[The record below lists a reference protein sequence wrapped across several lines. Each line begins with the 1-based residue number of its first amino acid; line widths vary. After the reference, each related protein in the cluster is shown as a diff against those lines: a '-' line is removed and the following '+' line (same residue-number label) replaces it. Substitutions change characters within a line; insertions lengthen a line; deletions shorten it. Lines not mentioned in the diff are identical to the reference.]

1 MNIIVNPQNAFISG
15 VIQAMIMV
23 IIVIVIALMFDLLN
37 GMNDAANSI
46 ATIVSTRVLKPKTA
60 VLMAAF
66 FNFAALFVFELK
78 VANTI
83 GKGVVNPDLITLPMI
98 AIGLLTSAFWLWLT
112 TFLGIPI
119 SASHSLVGGLI
130 GPALVKGGI
139 SALHIGGI
147 TKIIIFIF
155 LSPLLGFV
163 IGYLLMVISYL
174 LVRHSSPYKVDSI
187 FRKLQLLSASL
198 FSLSHG
204 GNDAQKTMGIIAIAL
219 YSGGFL
225 GEKFYVPMWVAILS
239 YLTIGIGT
247 YLGGWRVIE
256 TMGHKVTKLKPISGF
271 SAESSAGISII
282 LASVLGIPIS
292 TTHTIAGSIMGVGSI
307 QRFTAVKWGL
317 AGRIFIAWIVTIPF
331 TAITSAIFYYIYSIL
346 F

>member
-1 MNIIVNPQNAFISG
+1 MIL
-15 VIQAMIMV
+15 VIFV
-23 IIVIVIALMFDLLN
+23 IFVALLFDLLN

-46 ATIVSTRVLKPKTA
+46 ATIVSTKVLKPRQA

-66 FNFAALFVFELK
+66 FNFVALFVFELK

-83 GKGVVNPDLITLPMI
+83 GKGVVDPEIVTLPMI
-98 AIGLLTSAFWLWLT
+98 AIGLASSAFWLWLT

-130 GPALVKGGI
+130 GPALLKGGF
-139 SALHIGGI
+139 SALNFWGI
-147 TKIIIFIF
+147 TKIVAFIFI
-155 LSPLLGFV
+155 SPLLGFV
-163 IGYLLMVISYL
+163 LGYILMTISYL
-174 LVRHSSPYKVDSI
+174 TIRRKSPFKVDSI
-187 FRKLQLLSASL
+187 FKKLQLLSASL

-219 YSGGFL
+219 YSSGYL
-225 GEKFYVPMWVAILS
+225 GEKFYVPYWVAFVS
-239 YLTIGIGT
+239 YITIAIGT
-247 YLGGWRVIE
+247 YMGGWKVIE

-271 SAESSAGISII
+271 SAETSAGLSII

-292 TTHTIAGSIMGVGSI
+292 TTHTIAGSIMGVGTT

-317 AGRIFIAWIVTIPF
+317 AGKIFIAWIITIPF
-331 TAITSAIFYYIYSIL
+331 TTITSALIFYIYQNL

>member
-1 MNIIVNPQNAFISG
+1 MPFGEYIVKDSVDMTLII
-15 VIQAMIMV
+15 
-23 IIVIVIALMFDLLN
+23 IIVIMALLFDLLN

-46 ATIVSTRVLKPKTA
+46 ATIVSTKVLKPKQA

-83 GKGVVNPDLITLPMI
+83 GKGVVDPNIVTLPMI
-98 AIGLLTSAFWLWLT
+98 AVGLISSSFWLWLT

-130 GPALVKGGI
+130 GPALVKGGMT
-139 SALHIGGI
+139 ALNSSGI
-147 TKIIIFIF
+147 IKIVLFIF

-163 IGYLLMVISYL
+163 LGYMLMIISYL
-174 LVRHSSPYKVDSI
+174 FVREKSPFKVDFI

-219 YSGGFL
+219 YSGGLL
-225 GEKFYVPMWVAILS
+225 GDKFYVPYWVAIAS

-247 YLGGWRVIE
+247 YMGGWKVIE

-271 SAESSAGISII
+271 SAETSAGLSII
-282 LASVLGIPIS
+282 LASVLGVPIS
-292 TTHTIAGSIMGVGSI
+292 TTHTIAGSIMGVGTI
-307 QRFTAVKWGL
+307 QRVTAVKWGL
-317 AGRIFIAWIVTIPF
+317 AGRIFIAWIITIPF
-331 TAITSAIFYYIYSIL
+331 TTISSALL
-346 F
+346 FALYQYLF

>member
-1 MNIIVNPQNAFISG
+1 MTVVIIIIV
-15 VIQAMIMV
+15 M
-23 IIVIVIALMFDLLN
+23 ALIFDLLN

-46 ATIVSTRVLKPKTA
+46 ATIVSTKVLKPRQA

-66 FNFAALFVFELK
+66 FNFAALFIFELK

-83 GKGVVNPDLITLPMI
+83 GKGIVNPDIVTLPMI
-98 AIGLLTSAFWLWLT
+98 AVGLMSSGVWLWLT

-130 GPALVKGGI
+130 GPAIVKGGI
-139 SALHIGGI
+139 STLHISGI
-147 TKIIIFIF
+147 LKVVAFIFI
-155 LSPLLGFV
+155 SPILGFI
-163 IGYLLMVISYL
+163 IGYILMIISYL
-174 LVRHSSPYKVDSI
+174 IVRHKTPYKVDSI
-187 FRKLQLLSASL
+187 FKKLQLLSASL

-225 GEKFYVPMWVAILS
+225 GDKFYVPYWVALAS
-239 YLTIGIGT
+239 YITIAIGT
-247 YLGGWRVIE
+247 YLGGWKVIE
-256 TMGHKVTKLKPISGF
+256 TMGHKVTKLRPISGF
-271 SAESSAGISII
+271 SAETSAGISII

-317 AGRIFIAWIVTIPF
+317 AGKIFIAWIITIPVTIL
-331 TAITSAIFYYIYSIL
+331 TSALLYYLYNL
-346 F
+346 LN

>member
-1 MNIIVNPQNAFISG
+1 MTLII
-15 VIQAMIMV
+15 
-23 IIVIVIALMFDLLN
+23 IIVIMALLFDLLN

-46 ATIVSTRVLKPKTA
+46 ATIVSTKVLKPKQA

-83 GKGVVNPDLITLPMI
+83 GKGVVDPNIVTLPMI
-98 AIGLLTSAFWLWLT
+98 AVGLISSSFWLWLT

-130 GPALVKGGI
+130 GPALVKGGMT
-139 SALHIGGI
+139 ALNSSGI
-147 TKIIIFIF
+147 IKIVLFIF

-163 IGYLLMVISYL
+163 LGYMLMIISYL
-174 LVRHSSPYKVDSI
+174 FVREKSPFKVDFI

-219 YSGGFL
+219 YSGGLL
-225 GEKFYVPMWVAILS
+225 GDKFYVPYWVAIAS

-247 YLGGWRVIE
+247 YMGGWKVIE

-271 SAESSAGISII
+271 SAETSAGLSII
-282 LASVLGIPIS
+282 LASVLGVPIS
-292 TTHTIAGSIMGVGSI
+292 TTHTIAGSIMGVGTI
-307 QRFTAVKWGL
+307 QRVTAVKWGL
-317 AGRIFIAWIVTIPF
+317 AGRIFIAWIITIPF
-331 TAITSAIFYYIYSIL
+331 TTISSALL
-346 F
+346 FALYQYLF

>member
-1 MNIIVNPQNAFISG
+1 MTLV
-15 VIQAMIMV
+15 
-23 IIVIVIALMFDLLN
+23 VIVIAMALLFDLLN

-46 ATIVSTRVLKPKTA
+46 ATVVSTKVLKPKQA

-83 GKGVVNPDLITLPMI
+83 GKGVVDPNIVSLPMV
-98 AIGLLTSAFWLWLT
+98 AIGLISSALWLWLT

-130 GPALVKGGI
+130 GPVFIKGGI
-139 SALHIGGI
+139 SALNGSGI
-147 TKIIIFIF
+147 AKILLFIF
-155 LSPLLGFV
+155 LSPLIGFILGY
-163 IGYLLMVISYL
+163 ILMIISFL
-174 LVRHSSPYKVDSI
+174 LVRKYPPFKVDSI
-187 FRKLQLLSASL
+187 FKRLQLLSASL

-219 YSGGFL
+219 YSGGLL
-225 GEKFYVPMWVAILS
+225 GEKFYVPYWVAFMS
-239 YLTIGIGT
+239 YLVIAIGT
-247 YLGGWRVIE
+247 YLGGWKVIE
-256 TMGHKVTKLKPISGF
+256 TMGHKVTKLRPISGF
-271 SAESSAGISII
+271 SAETSAGLSII

-292 TTHTIAGSIMGVGSI
+292 TTHTIAGSIMGVGSTH
-307 QRFTAVKWGL
+307 RLTAVKWGL
-317 AGRIFIAWIVTIPF
+317 AGRIFVAWVITIP
-331 TAITSAIFYYIYSIL
+331 ITTISSAILFFIYQKL

>member
-1 MNIIVNPQNAFISG
+1 MALVVSI
-15 VIQAMIMV
+15 V
-23 IIVIVIALMFDLLN
+23 IIALIFDLLN

-46 ATIVSTRVLKPKTA
+46 ATIVSTKVLKPRQA
-60 VLMAAF
+60 VLLAAS

-83 GKGVVNPDLITLPMI
+83 GKGVVNPDIVTLPMV
-98 AIGLLTSAFWLWLT
+98 AIGLFSAGLWLWLT
-112 TFLGIPI
+112 TFLGLPI

-139 SALHIGGI
+139 SALNLSGI
-147 TKIIIFIF
+147 IKIILFIF

-163 IGYLLMVISYL
+163 LGLLLMFISYWII
-174 LVRHSSPYKVDSI
+174 RNKTPYKVDSI

-219 YSGGFL
+219 YSGGLL
-225 GEKFYVPMWVAILS
+225 GAKFYVPYWVAIAS
-239 YLTIGIGT
+239 YLTIAIGT
-247 YLGGWRVIE
+247 YLGGWKVIE

-271 SAESSAGISII
+271 SAETSASLSII
-282 LASVLGIPIS
+282 LASVLGVPIS

-307 QRFTAVKWGL
+307 QRVSAVKWGI
-317 AGRIFIAWIVTIPF
+317 ASKIFIAWVITIPF
-331 TAITSAIFYYIYSIL
+331 TAITSAIGYYIWIL
-346 F
+346 LQ